1 MNKNILILLVV
12 QFLSA
17 FADNAILFTVIAI
30 VLQTAFTASWYIP
43 ALQAVFLIAFV
54 VLAPW
59 VGTIADRYPKP
70 KILVIANLIKASGA
84 FLLFL
89 DIEPI
94 LAYGI
99 IGIGAAFYSPAKYGI
114 LPEYSQQQALLKAN
128 SWVEGSTI
136 LAVLSGMVIGAKIA
150 DESIELALITVFIL
164 FIISALIT
172 LLLPQQKPHPRIMT
186 TGIAIFIVQFKEFFF
201 HPLCRFAL
209 INAAI
214 FWATAATLRVIL
226 IAWAPLTLQL
236 TDASEIAELT
246 FFLAIGII
254 LGSSLVPQLIPF
266 EKLRRILIPAYFM
279 GVLIIILSLITQLIP
294 ARVTLMLIGFMGGL
308 YIVPINTILQT
319 LGHQS
324 IGSGRVVALQG
335 FFQNI
340 AMLCAIGLYTLST
353 SLSLHP
359 NHAII
364 ILGCNIIICATLA
377 FFYLPKNTSLT
388 PKENN

>member
-30 VLQTAFTASWYIP
+30 VLQTAFTASWYISV
-43 ALQAVFLIAFV
+43 LQAVFLIAFV

-94 LAYGI
+94 LAYGV

-150 DESIELALITVFIL
+150 DESIELALTTVFIL
-164 FIISALIT
+164 FIISISW
-172 LLLPQQKPHPRIMT
+172 
-186 TGIAIFIVQFKEFFF
+186 F
-201 HPLCRFAL
+201 
-209 INAAI
+209 N
-214 FWATAATLRVIL
+214 
-226 IAWAPLTLQL
+226 
-236 TDASEIAELT
+236 
-246 FFLAIGII
+246 
-254 LGSSLVPQLIPF
+254 
-266 EKLRRILIPAYFM
+266 
-279 GVLIIILSLITQLIP
+279 LS
-294 ARVTLMLIGFMGGL
+294 
-308 YIVPINTILQT
+308 
-319 LGHQS
+319 
-324 IGSGRVVALQG
+324 
-335 FFQNI
+335 
-340 AMLCAIGLYTLST
+340 
-353 SLSLHP
+353 
-359 NHAII
+359 
-364 ILGCNIIICATLA
+364 
-377 FFYLPKNTSLT
+377 
-388 PKENN
+388 